1 MKCACT
7 LRKKVFLN
15 CYYCEPEY
23 YVIVGT
29 IKEFSLT
36 KDANV
41 YIDLDEEQIN
51 ELIWES
57 FIL

>member
-1 MKCACT
+1 
-7 LRKKVFLN
+7 VFLN